1 MVKYAVVETSWGE
14 VLLAGK
20 SRGLCGLLLPAT
32 SKVDPHRRAKR
43 RWPGATLASSLLQD
57 LQTLIGQY
65 FEGEVVDFS
74 HVQADL
80 SDVTDF
86 QRRVLTACKRIE
98 FGQTVSYGDLA
109 KAVGQPK
116 ASRAA
121 GAALAANPIP
131 LVIPCHRVVGCTGE
145 MVGFSAEQGTRLKKR
160 MLELEARA
168 TAAVA

>member
-1 MVKYAVVETSWGE
+1 MIKYAVVETSWGE

-20 SRGLCGLLLPAT
+20 SRGLCGLLLPGNTKA
-32 SKVDPHRRAKR
+32 DPHRRAKR

-57 LQTLIGQY
+57 LQAMITQY
-65 FEGEVVDFS
+65 FDGGLVDFS

-80 SDVTDF
+80 SDATDF

-98 FGQTVSYGDLA
+98 YGQTVSYGDLA

-121 GAALAANPIP
+121 GAALATNPIP
-131 LVIPCHRVVGCTGE
+131 LVIPCHRVIGSSGE
-145 MVGFSAEQGTRLKKR
+145 MVGFSAEQGTKLKKR
-160 MLELEARA
+160 LLDLEARA
-168 TAAVA
+168 VTAVA

>member
-1 MVKYAVVETSWGE
+1 MVKYAVVETCWGE

-20 SRGLCGLLLPAT
+20 SRGLCGLLLPSPT
-32 SKVDPHRRAKR
+32 RVDPHRRAKR

-57 LQTLIGQY
+57 LQALIAQY
-65 FEGEVVDFS
+65 FEGEVVDFA
-74 HVQADL
+74 HIQADL

-86 QRRVLTACKRIE
+86 QRRVLSACKRIE

-131 LVIPCHRVVGCTGE
+131 LVIPCHRVIGSSGE

-160 MLELEARA
+160 MLDLEARA